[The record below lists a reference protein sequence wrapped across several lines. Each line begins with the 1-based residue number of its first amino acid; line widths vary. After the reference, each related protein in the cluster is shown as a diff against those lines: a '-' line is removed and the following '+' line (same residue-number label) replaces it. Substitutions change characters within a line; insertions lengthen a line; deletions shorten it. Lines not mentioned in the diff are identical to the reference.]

1 MKCKK
6 CGYELNENW
15 KACPM
20 CCSILEDKN
29 VGNENIENKQELND
43 YKGMSIVY
51 IIVFLI
57 SFVYMIL
64 NWEIKIPY
72 TIALISIVLGFIND
86 PKNKIIKILL
96 LLFVLFSI
104 SLFWF
109 LFICSLIF

>member
-51 IIVFLI
+51 IIVF
-57 SFVYMIL
+57 
-64 NWEIKIPY
+64 
-72 TIALISIVLGFIND
+72 
-86 PKNKIIKILL
+86 
-96 LLFVLFSI
+96 
-104 SLFWF
+104 
-109 LFICSLIF
+109 